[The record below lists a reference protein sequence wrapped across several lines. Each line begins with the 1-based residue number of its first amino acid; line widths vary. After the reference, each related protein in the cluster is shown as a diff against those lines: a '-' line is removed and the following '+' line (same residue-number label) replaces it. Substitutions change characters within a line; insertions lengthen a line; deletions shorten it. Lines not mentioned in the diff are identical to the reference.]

1 MTLLLTQMAIVLLIT
16 VACGWLALKV
26 GQARVIGE
34 IIGGILVGPS
44 VFGRFAPHLSAS
56 LFPATSFGPFES
68 LSTVGLVL
76 FVFLIGMELDYEQLY
91 RQRVTAIMA
100 SLMSILLPF
109 AMGALLSHPL
119 RIRFAPHG
127 IGSIPFVLFLGIA
140 MSITAFPV
148 LARILKDGNLQ
159 GTALGTTAV
168 LCAAVDVVVA
178 WTLLAFALALPG

>member
-56 LFPATSFGPFES
+56 LFPPSSLGPFET

-76 FVFLIGMELDYEQLY
+76 FLFLIGMELDYEHLA
-91 RQRVTAIMA
+91 RQRATAVMA
-100 SLMSILLPF
+100 SGMSILLPF
-109 AMGALLSHPL
+109 GMAALLAHSLRAFSGHRHEHHRLPGAGPHPRRAQSAGNCPGHHRHPL
-119 RIRFAPHG
+119 CRSG
-127 IGSIPFVLFLGIA
+127 
-140 MSITAFPV
+140 
-148 LARILKDGNLQ
+148 
-159 GTALGTTAV
+159 
-168 LCAAVDVVVA
+168 
-178 WTLLAFALALPG
+178 

>member
-16 VACGWLALKV
+16 VSCGWLALKV

-34 IIGGILVGPS
+34 IIGGILIGPS

-56 LFPATSFGPFES
+56 LFPVSSFGPFET

-76 FVFLIGMELDYEQLY
+76 FLFLIGMELDYEQLY
-91 RQRVTAIMA
+91 RHRVTAVMA
-100 SLMSILLPF
+100 SGMSILLPF
-109 AMGALLSHPL
+109 AMAALLAHSL

-140 MSITAFPV
+140 MSITAFPGV
-148 LARILKDGNLQ
+148 GPHSRRAQLAGNRAGHDRHSLR
-159 GTALGTTAV
+159 GGR
-168 LCAAVDVVVA
+168 
-178 WTLLAFALALPG
+178 